1 MKYPYTVK
9 RVKRDSKLI
18 WVAESVLKGCVG
30 QGSTIGE
37 AVIELSINELKW
49 LKAAASVDLPIP
61 EIAVEDWDK
70 AVIAN
75 LDDFPSLRTTP
86 KDLGSIL
93 QVCFDCETPF
103 MKESQKV
110 GKELDETDMFINF
123 TLEGVKAYDKLT
135 TCIYALSAMGLY
147 SSEDAENYIKIL
159 DEIATENG
167 AYAAN
172 STKYY

>member
-1 MKYPYTVK
+1 MKYPYTIK
-9 RVKRDSKLI
+9 RVKRDSRLL

-37 AVIELSINELKW
+37 AVIELSINEEKW

-61 EIAVEDWDK
+61 EITVEDWDK
-70 AVIAN
+70 AVSD
-75 LDDFPSLRTTP
+75 LDDYPSLGITP
-86 KDLGSIL
+86 KDLRSLL
-93 QVCFDCETPF
+93 QVCFDCDTPF
-103 MKESQKV
+103 MKEPQKV
-110 GKELDETDMFINF
+110 GKELDGNDILTNF
-123 TLEGVKAYDKLT
+123 TLEGAKAYDKLT
-135 TCIYALSAMGLY
+135 TCIYVLSAMGLY
-147 SSEDAENYIKIL
+147 SSEVAEHYIKML